1 MKWIAFN
8 PDWQN
13 SPEPIPSAA
22 ATEASEPTSAPD
34 ATVKCKVVVAE
45 DDPISREVV
54 SSHLRNWGYD
64 VFIARDGRE
73 ALEALRAEPSPVLAV
88 LDWMMPELDGVEVCR
103 QVRQM
108 EKMVYVLLLTARS
121 GKEQLV
127 EAFNA
132 GVDDYLVKP
141 FDKDELRAR
150 LTAGLRVLTLQ
161 QILSQRVN
169 QLEAALAE
177 NQSLRLQIP
186 L

>member
-1 MKWIAFN
+1 MKWIPFN

-13 SPEPIPSAA
+13 LPEPIPSAA
-22 ATEASEPTSAPD
+22 ATAVVEINEPAAEP
-34 ATVKCKVVVAE
+34 VKCKVVIAE
-45 DDPISREVV
+45 DDPVSREVV
-54 SSHLRNWGYD
+54 SSHLRNWGYEI
-64 VFIARDGRE
+64 FIAQNGRE
-73 ALEALRAEPSPVLAV
+73 ALEAVRAERGPVLAI
-88 LDWMMPELDGVEVCR
+88 LDWMMPEIDGVEVCR
-103 QVRQM
+103 RIREM

-127 EAFNA
+127 EAFAA

-141 FDKDELRAR
+141 FHKDELRAR

-161 QILSQRVN
+161 HTLSQRVRE
-169 QLEAALAE
+169 LEDAVAE